1 MPDQSGDEKLWK
13 VTHVLHEPA
22 AINAAQ
28 FLGNAAAAASG
39 LLAALGGMPTILNA
53 QIGAMA
59 VGVGLTLLVGGSL
72 GAIAV
77 LTGTWWLERIS
88 LLIVAVGWVSL
99 LPAVISRA
107 MAGPAAGNSY
117 AIWLVVALL
126 AVALS
131 DIFKR
136 YRRIDWAYLDPTR

>member
-1 MPDQSGDEKLWK
+1 MDQGKDSPGWKL
-13 VTHVLHEPA
+13 HHIIHEPA

-28 FLGNAAAAASG
+28 FLANVAAAGSG
-39 LLAALGGMPTILNA
+39 LLAMVGGLPTLLTA
-53 QIGAMA
+53 QIGAVLSVL
-59 VGVGLTLLVGGSL
+59 VGSILLVGGTM
-72 GAIAV
+72 GALSV
-77 LTGTWWLERIS
+77 LTGTWWLERIA

-107 MAGPAAGNSY
+107 ATGGTS

-126 AVALS
+126 AVALA

>member
-1 MPDQSGDEKLWK
+1 MPNQSGDDKLWK

-28 FLGNAAAAASG
+28 FLANMAAALSG
-39 LLAALGGMPTILNA
+39 VLAMLGGMPNLLTA
-53 QIGAMA
+53 QIGAVMS
-59 VGVGLTLLVGGSL
+59 VGVGAILLVGGTL
-72 GAIAV
+72 GAVAV
-77 LTGTWWLERIS
+77 MTGTWWLERIS

-99 LPAVISRA
+99 LPAALSF
-107 MAGPAAGNSY
+107 AGRPGSTGS
-117 AIWLVVALL
+117 IWLVVALL
-126 AVALS
+126 FVALS

>member
-1 MPDQSGDEKLWK
+1 MPDQNGDEKLWK

-28 FLGNAAAAASG
+28 FLANLAAAGSG
-39 LLAALGGMPTILNA
+39 LLAILGGMPNLVNA
-53 QIGAMA
+53 QIGPVMSVV
-59 VGVGLTLLVGGSL
+59 VGSILLVGGTI
-72 GAIAV
+72 GALAV
-77 LTGTWWLERIS
+77 STGMWWLERIS

-99 LPAVISRA
+99 LPAAISF
-107 MAGPAAGNSY
+107 AGRPQSTGT
-117 AIWLVVALL
+117 IWLIVALL

>member
-1 MPDQSGDEKLWK
+1 MNNQHDDQWKLS
-13 VTHVLHEPA
+13 HVLHEPA

-28 FLGNAAAAASG
+28 FLANVAAAASG
-39 LLAALGGMPTILNA
+39 LLAMLGGMPNLLTA
-53 QIGAMA
+53 QIGPVMA
-59 VGVGLTLLVGGSL
+59 VAVGSILLVGGGL
-72 GAIAV
+72 GATAV
-77 LTGTWWLERIS
+77 ATGTWWLERIS

-99 LPAVISRA
+99 MPATLAFASRPQST
-107 MAGPAAGNSY
+107 GT
-117 AIWLVVALL
+117 IWLIVALL

>member
-1 MPDQSGDEKLWK
+1 MDQGKDSPGWKLHHI
-13 VTHVLHEPA
+13 VHEPA

-28 FLGNAAAAASG
+28 FLANVAAAGSG
-39 LLAALGGMPTILNA
+39 LLAMLGGIPNVLTA
-53 QIGAMA
+53 QIGPVLA
-59 VGVGLTLLVGGSL
+59 VLVGSILLVGGAL
-72 GAIAV
+72 GAVSV
-77 LTGTWWLERIS
+77 LTGAWWLERIS

-99 LPAVISRA
+99 LPAAVSFATRPQST
-107 MAGPAAGNSY
+107 GT
-117 AIWLVVALL
+117 IWLIVALL